1 MFKNIY
7 GFYEMLKFFKYPVVS
22 ILFWIVLLF
31 YTLVC
36 DPRFWMTHLV
46 VFILSILFFYSSIF
60 QNYIFPKL
68 KPILFYVRNKYDT
81 PSLLA
86 ATESQ
91 KNKEEVAQNDYLTK
105 KKGFFIP
112 SIKDIKEY
120 KHTYID
126 LLFRLSRITSFCE
139 KFKNL
144 FLWTDPLLSFYM
156 MVLLILFVLITWK
169 IEIRFLVCF
178 SVSKK
183 LFFGIFYY
191 KNKLINNLEIAR
203 IVTSDAFEIWKR
215 DKLAKEKDD
224 KKDKKEKK
232 IIKIME
238 KKSLDDEKLKTILK
252 NKLYEHSNIILS
264 DKFFEKMETLGDVIE
279 ELGKIQ
285 DILKIKRLSYLFQ
298 LTKNN
303 PKIFPKDIEPEDIF
317 AYFIQNIK
325 SDYYLAQNGF
335 IKTDYFKN
343 DNIIEEE
350 MEPKKNINK
359 SVSGSIPDDIDNKL
373 SEIK

>member
-1 MFKNIY
+1 
-7 GFYEMLKFFKYPVVS
+7 
-22 ILFWIVLLF
+22 
-31 YTLVC
+31 
-36 DPRFWMTHLV
+36 MTHLV

-252 NKLYEHSNIILS
+252 
-264 DKFFEKMETLGDVIE
+264 
-279 ELGKIQ
+279 
-285 DILKIKRLSYLFQ
+285 
-298 LTKNN
+298 
-303 PKIFPKDIEPEDIF
+303 KD
-317 AYFIQNIK
+317 
-325 SDYYLAQNGF
+325 
-335 IKTDYFKN
+335 
-343 DNIIEEE
+343 
-350 MEPKKNINK
+350 M
-359 SVSGSIPDDIDNKL
+359 
-373 SEIK
+373 

>member
-156 MVLLILFVLITWK
+156 MILLILFVLVTWK
-169 IEIRFLVCF
+169 IELRFLVCF

-191 KNKLINNLEIAR
+191 KNKLINKLEIAR
-203 IVTSDAFEIWKR
+203 IVANDAFEIWKR
-215 DKLAKEKDD
+215 EKLSKEKDD
-224 KKDKKEKK
+224 KKDKKDKK
-232 IIKIME
+232 DIKIME

-252 NKLYEHSNIILS
+252 NKLYEHNNIILS

-325 SDYYLAQNGF
+325 SDYYLAQNGR
-335 IKTDYFKN
+335 
-343 DNIIEEE
+343 
-350 MEPKKNINK
+350 KKQN
-359 SVSGSIPDDIDNKL
+359 
-373 SEIK
+373 

>member
-1 MFKNIY
+1 
-7 GFYEMLKFFKYPVVS
+7 
-22 ILFWIVLLF
+22 
-31 YTLVC
+31 
-36 DPRFWMTHLV
+36 
-46 VFILSILFFYSSIF
+46 
-60 QNYIFPKL
+60 
-68 KPILFYVRNKYDT
+68 
-81 PSLLA
+81 
-86 ATESQ
+86 
-91 KNKEEVAQNDYLTK
+91 
-105 KKGFFIP
+105 
-112 SIKDIKEY
+112 
-120 KHTYID
+120 
-126 LLFRLSRITSFCE
+126 
-139 KFKNL
+139 
-144 FLWTDPLLSFYM
+144 M

-350 MEPKKNINK
+350 MEHKKNINK